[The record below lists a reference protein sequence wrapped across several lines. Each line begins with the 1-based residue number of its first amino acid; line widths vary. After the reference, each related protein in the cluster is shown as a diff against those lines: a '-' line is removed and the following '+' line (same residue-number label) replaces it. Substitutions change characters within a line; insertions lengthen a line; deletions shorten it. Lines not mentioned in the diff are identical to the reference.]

1 MDVKFVTGSI
11 NLGSKKT
18 MADILADV
26 RGAKIA
32 KQASSEKVVKTAKVE
47 EEKCEDCGKCPCE
60 CKEEEKKDCTAEVKI
75 EEKKVEAKVEVKKEE
90 KVEDKAEEKVE
101 AKVEA
106 KKEVVAEAKKVQFVK
121 IAKLTAESKKFL
133 KEFWLNIYPPEYV
146 EAMLA
151 EK

>member
-26 RGAKIA
+26 RGAKVTKEA
-32 KQASSEKVVKTAKVE
+32 TSTKVVKTANKEE

-60 CKEEEKKDCTAEVKI
+60 CKEEEKDCMAETKVEEKKAEVKV
-75 EEKKVEAKVEVKKEE
+75 EEKKTEAKVEEKTE
-90 KVEDKAEEKVE
+90 KVAETN
-101 AKVEA
+101 
-106 KKEVVAEAKKVQFVK
+106 KVQFVK

>member
-18 MADILADV
+18 LADIASDV
-26 RGAKIA
+26 IGKRIK
-32 KQASSEKVVKTAKVE
+32 KEASIENVVKTAKKE
-47 EEKCEDCGKCPCE
+47 ECKVCGKFPCE
-60 CKEEEKKDCTAEVKI
+60 CKEEEKDCMAETKVEVKAEAKV
-75 EEKKVEAKVEVKKEE
+75 EEKKEAKVEAKVEE
-90 KVEDKAEEKVE
+90 
-101 AKVEA
+101 
-106 KKEVVAEAKKVQFVK
+106 KKEVKAEAKKTQFVK